1 MRVWHMGTWDG
12 IVTRR
17 DTGTFRTTVTVVT
30 LRACEWP
37 KGTTFPLGSGIH
49 SAGVRSYSKNTSTLA
64 RSGTPLSRVFS
75 GIA

>member
-37 KGTTFPLGSGIH
+37 KGTTFPLGVRHPHSGGARAFALIFN
-49 SAGVRSYSKNTSTLA
+49 KN
-64 RSGTPLSRVFS
+64 
-75 GIA
+75 